1 MIITGGK
8 SDYAKSWYHRICKKS
23 PRLLE
28 AKRLRAKRYYYE
40 NRDLILF
47 RLKQR
52 RLKDNPTP
60 RKYERKK
67 PRKNNPVPRVEKFRK
82 RRGHIEPVIHDYP
95 KRRFS
100 MMDVDKDGVVV

>member
-1 MIITGGK
+1 M
-8 SDYAKSWYHRICKKS
+8 
-23 PRLLE
+23 
-28 AKRLRAKRYYYE
+28 RAKRYYYE

-67 PRKNNPVPRVEKFRK
+67 PKKSNPVPREEKFK
-82 RRGHIEPVIHDYP
+82 KKFGKIFPVKHDYP
-95 KRRFS
+95 KRRNS
-100 MMDVDKDGVVV
+100 MMNMDSDGVVV